1 MLKII
6 LIVFFIVYIG
16 NILSSISKNLKMK
29 ECIAVLVAFLDVG
42 NFSSYGTIIKNENFD
57 KYLEELLRHYPKI
70 CKFRSFHDPS
80 LSYGKSSAEIY
91 IAATELY
98 HSFLMKQNFLI
109 NDLFDS
115 FNPIN
120 TVKKIITLPNTI
132 LKFYWFPQLCVCI
145 ITLNIHHSRLFNL
158 AIWVITYALGM
169 YQNEIKAFL
178 STLLK
183 HS

>member
-1 MLKII
+1 MLKTI
-6 LIVFFIVYIG
+6 LIFFFIVYIG

-29 ECIAVLVAFLDVG
+29 ECIAVLVAFLDAG

-57 KYLEELLRHYPKI
+57 KYLEKLLQHYPKI

-91 IAATELY
+91 IAATGLY

-120 TVKKIITLPNTI
+120 TIKKIITLPNTV
-132 LKFYWFPQLCVCI
+132 LKFFG

>member
-42 NFSSYGTIIKNENFD
+42 NFSSYGT
-57 KYLEELLRHYPKI
+57 
-70 CKFRSFHDPS
+70 
-80 LSYGKSSAEIY
+80 KSSAEIY

-132 LKFYWFPQLCVCI
+132 LKFFG